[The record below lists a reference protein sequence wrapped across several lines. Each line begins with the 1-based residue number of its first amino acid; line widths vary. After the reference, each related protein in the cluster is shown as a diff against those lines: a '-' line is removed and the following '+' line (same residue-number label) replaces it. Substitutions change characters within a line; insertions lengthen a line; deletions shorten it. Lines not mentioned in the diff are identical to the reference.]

1 MSCAQRRQSSIA
13 GYVWQRS
20 RCVKIAVVTLLLA
33 LLFAPAVVSG
43 DDARPLRRILIL
55 NEVGPS
61 YPAINLFDE
70 GIRAALDHSPY
81 RLEIYREYL
90 ESILFPDPADQQR
103 FRDFYIRKY
112 RDRRP
117 DVIITVGPSPLKF
130 MQESHEKAFPGV
142 PIIFCLPNRV
152 PGDAPLD
159 AHFTGVEYDMA
170 PAETLEVALRLQPH
184 TEQVVVVAGTSAFDR
199 EQLKMVKERL
209 KIYEDRINIS

>member
-1 MSCAQRRQSSIA
+1 
-13 GYVWQRS
+13 
-20 RCVKIAVVTLLLA
+20 
-33 LLFAPAVVSG
+33 
-43 DDARPLRRILIL
+43 
-55 NEVGPS
+55 
-61 YPAINLFDE
+61 
-70 GIRAALDHSPY
+70 
-81 RLEIYREYL
+81 
-90 ESILFPDPADQQR
+90 
-103 FRDFYIRKY
+103 KY

-170 PAETLEVALRLQPH
+170 PAETLEVALRLQPN

-199 EQLKMVKERL
+199 EQLTMVKERL
-209 KIYEDRINIS
+209 KSYEERINISYLTNLSMTALLERLMQLPSNTIVIFSSISQDTAGARFNSATAGTMVTAAANAPVFSLYDANLNHGEVGGKLSNVVVSGQMIGGMAGMKLNA